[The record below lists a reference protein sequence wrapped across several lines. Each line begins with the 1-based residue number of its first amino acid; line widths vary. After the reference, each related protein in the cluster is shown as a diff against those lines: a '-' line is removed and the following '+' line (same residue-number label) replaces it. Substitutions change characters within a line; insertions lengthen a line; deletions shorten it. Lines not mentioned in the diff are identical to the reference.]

1 MQARVDRE
9 QHGAAQAAERRELR
23 SNMVKDLAAQLELLA
38 EQLRDVEDHQQG
50 FQARRFAAAVLDAE
64 VFQLFDQKIANLQ
77 AGTGNKKR
85 SQSQE
90 QPPCR
95 RNEATE
101 QAASSSAQGS
111 GAGLDL
117 RNSIGTGMEKS

>member
-1 MQARVDRE
+1 MDRE

-23 SNMVKDLAAQLELLA
+23 SNMVKDPAQLELLALA